1 MNDRSSGASQARITA
16 IYDIESAKGVAHAA
30 AVLAGEQSTGTFL
43 RLASETDALRD
54 RSAARIEALDIT
66 GRSDRPALPVR
77 AGEGAAGLHYE
88 RGRVTV
94 SWPLGTFGTSLPTLM
109 ATIAGNL
116 FELAELSAARL
127 VDLTLPDDFARAHPG
142 PKFGAAGTRA
152 AMGGHEG
159 PLIGTIIKPSVG
171 LSAAETADLV
181 RGMAAAGIDFIKDD
195 ELQADGPDC
204 PLADRV
210 AQVMAVLNDHADRT
224 GKRVLYAFNISGEI
238 DEMRRNLDLLER
250 HGAGCAM
257 VCLNAV
263 GLPGLRVVRDHTAM
277 PIHGHRAGW
286 GLFSRSP
293 DIGIDF
299 PVMQKLWRL
308 AGADHLHVNGLA
320 SKFTEPD
327 LSVARSARAVQ
338 AAVCG
343 GEAPAMA
350 AMPVFSSGQTVWQLG
365 PSRQVLGNDDF
376 IFCAGG
382 GLIGHPDG
390 AGAGVTAMRQ
400 AAEAA
405 RDGTLLDEQAKAAP
419 ELARAMA
426 HFHKPAID
434 PQVLAG

>member
-1 MNDRSSGASQARITA
+1 MTRVTA
-16 IYDIESAKGVAHAA
+16 IYEIESPKGIAHAA
-30 AVLAGEQSTGTFL
+30 AVLAGEQSTGTFV

-54 RSAARIEALDIT
+54 RSAARIETVEVT
-66 GRSDRPALPVR
+66 GRSSRPALPSR
-77 AGEGAAGLHYE
+77 AKGDVYE
-88 RGRVTV
+88 RGRVTI
-94 SWPLGTFGTSLPTLM
+94 SWPIGTFGTSLPTLM

-127 VDLTLPDDFARAHPG
+127 VDLNLPADFAHAHPG

-152 AMGGHEG
+152 AMGGHGG
-159 PLIGTIIKPSVG
+159 PLIGTIVKPSVG
-171 LSAAETADLV
+171 LSPEETADLA
-181 RGMAAAGIDFIKDD
+181 RSLAAAGIDFIKDD
-195 ELQADGPDC
+195 ELQANGPDC

-210 AQVMAVLNDHADRT
+210 ARVMAVLNDHADRT
-224 GKRVLYAFNISGEI
+224 GKRVLYACNISGEI

-250 HGAGCAM
+250 HRAGCAM

-286 GLFSRSP
+286 GLLSRSP

-320 SKFTEPD
+320 NKFTEGD
-327 LSVARSARAVQ
+327 ASVIRSARAVQ
-338 AAVCG
+338 APVCA
-343 GEAPAMA
+343 GEAPAMT
-350 AMPVFSSGQTVWQLG
+350 AMPVFSSGQTIWQIG
-365 PSRQVLGNDDF
+365 PSQAALGNDDF

-382 GLIGHPDG
+382 GLLSHPDG
-390 AGAGVTAMRQ
+390 AAAGVIAMRQ

-405 RDGTLLDEQAKAAP
+405 REGVTLAEKAKAAP

-426 HFHKPAID
+426 HFPEPEFD
-434 PQVLAG
+434 LP

>member
-1 MNDRSSGASQARITA
+1 MTRVTA
-16 IYDIESAKGVAHAA
+16 IYEIESPKGIAHAA
-30 AVLAGEQSTGTFL
+30 AVLAAEQSTGTFV
-43 RLASETDALRD
+43 RLASETDALRG
-54 RSAARIEALDIT
+54 RSAARIEAVEVT
-66 GRSDRPALPVR
+66 GRSSRPALPSR
-77 AGEGAAGLHYE
+77 ARGDVYE
-88 RGRVTV
+88 RGWVTI
-94 SWPLGTFGTSLPTLM
+94 SWPIGTFGTSLPTLM

-127 VDLTLPDDFARAHPG
+127 VDLTLPADFAHAHPG

-152 AMGGHEG
+152 AMGDHDG
-159 PLIGTIIKPSVG
+159 PLIGTIVKPSVG
-171 LSAAETADLV
+171 LSPEETADLA
-181 RGMAAAGIDFIKDD
+181 RRLAAAGIDFIKDD
-195 ELQADGPDC
+195 ELQANGPDC

-210 AQVMAVLNDHADRT
+210 ARVMTVLNDHADRT
-224 GKRVLYAFNISGEI
+224 GKRVLYACNISGEI

-286 GLFSRSP
+286 GLLSRSP

-320 SKFTEPD
+320 NKFTEGD
-327 LSVARSARAVQ
+327 ASVIRSARAVQ
-338 AAVCG
+338 APVCA
-343 GEAPAMA
+343 GEAPAMT
-350 AMPVFSSGQTVWQLG
+350 AMPVFSSGQTIWQIG
-365 PSRQVLGNDDF
+365 PSQAALGNDDF

-382 GLIGHPDG
+382 GLLSHPDG
-390 AGAGVTAMRQ
+390 AAAGVIAMRQ

-405 RDGTLLDEQAKAAP
+405 REGVTLAEKAKAAP

-426 HFHKPAID
+426 HFPEPEFD
-434 PQVLAG
+434 LP